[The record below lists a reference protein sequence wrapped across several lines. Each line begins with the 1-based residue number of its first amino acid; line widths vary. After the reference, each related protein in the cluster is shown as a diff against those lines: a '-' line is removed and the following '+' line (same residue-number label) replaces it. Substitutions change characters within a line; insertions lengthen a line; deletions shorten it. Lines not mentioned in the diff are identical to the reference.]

1 MSAAPTTLKILRLGA
16 QGDGIAEHDGR
27 QVFVPLALPGETV
40 EAEIDGARA
49 RLTRIVEPAP
59 DRSPARCSQYG
70 ECGGCT
76 LQHLPADL
84 YRSLK
89 RNLVATA
96 LSFEGI
102 PAELEDVIV
111 VPPATRR
118 RAAFAAHRPSG
129 GKQVVVGFHGKRSHQ
144 IVSLRDCAVLT
155 PGLFAL
161 IPRLSQLAAI
171 AAPPKDA
178 LTIVATETLTGFDV
192 ALNGAPKTL
201 SADVRARLVQTAG
214 ALGIARLSLNGH
226 LEMETTPP
234 QLRVGN
240 ADIRPAPGGFLQA
253 TRESEA
259 AMLSLVQQA
268 MGDARRVV
276 DLFSGAGTF
285 SLPLASNAT
294 IHAVES
300 DEAALA
306 SLQLMARK
314 ASGLKP
320 VTTEKRDLFRRPLTS
335 AELKRFDAA
344 VIDPPRAGA
353 EAQTRE
359 LAASDVKR
367 VAMVSCN
374 ATTFARDLKIM
385 LAAGWRATRITPVD
399 QFLWSAHIEIVA
411 ALERKA

>member
-1 MSAAPTTLKILRLGA
+1 MSAPPVTLRIQRLGA
-16 QGDGIAEHDGR
+16 QGDGIAEHEGR
-27 QVFVPLALPGETV
+27 QLFVPLALPNEIV
-40 EAEIDGARA
+40 EAEIEGARA
-49 RLTRIVEPAP
+49 RVLRIVEAAP
-59 DRSPARCSQYG
+59 DRAPARCSHYG

-76 LQHLPADL
+76 LQHLSTDL
-84 YRSLK
+84 YRTLK
-89 RNLVATA
+89 RDLVANA

-102 PAELEDVIV
+102 AATVDDVALI
-111 VPPATRR
+111 PPATRR
-118 RAAFAAHRPSG
+118 RAVFAAHRQD
-129 GKQVVVGFHGKRSHQ
+129 KKIIVGFHGKRSHH
-144 IVSLRDCAVLT
+144 IIGIGDCAVLT
-155 PGLFAL
+155 PGLLAL

-178 LTIVATETLTGFDV
+178 LTITATETLTGFDI
-192 ALNGAPKTL
+192 ALTGAPKTL
-201 SADVRARLVQTAG
+201 SADVRAHLVQTAG

-226 LEMETTPP
+226 LEMERTAP

-259 AMLSLVQQA
+259 AMLSLVSHA
-268 MGDARRVV
+268 VGDARRIV

-285 SLPLASNAT
+285 SLPLAGGAT

-306 SLQLMARK
+306 SLQQMARK

-320 VTTEKRDLFRRPLTS
+320 VTTEKRDLFRRPLVRT
-335 AELKRFDAA
+335 ELKRFDAA

-374 ATTFARDLKIM
+374 AATFSRDLKIM
-385 LAAGWRATRITPVD
+385 LASGWRVTRITPVD

-411 ALERKA
+411 ALERNS